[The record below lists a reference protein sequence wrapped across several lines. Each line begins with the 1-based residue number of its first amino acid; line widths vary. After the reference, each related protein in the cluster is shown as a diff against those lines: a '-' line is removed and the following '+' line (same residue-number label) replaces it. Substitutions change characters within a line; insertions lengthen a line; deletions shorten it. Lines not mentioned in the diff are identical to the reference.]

1 MENQIRRHGSLRF
14 EENARSGRGEFKTQK
29 NVRRFVVG
37 KSSAQGCL
45 GKKALEPVAKKA
57 VVSHLQAEHNLSE
70 RQACRLVRLSRSVY
84 RYAAQPRDDS
94 EIQKALAE
102 LAARHPEFGFKKM
115 FLTLRR
121 LGRPWNHKRVY
132 RIYCLMRLNR
142 KRKHKRRVPTRN
154 PLPLAVPGGFNQ
166 MWSADFMQDTLWDGR
181 RFRTF
186 NVIDDFNR
194 EALAVEIDTSISAQ
208 RVVRILDQIAL
219 WRGLPARIRFDN
231 GPELTALAVA
241 DWAEANSVEL
251 EFIKPGKPMQNGFI
265 ERFNRSYRE
274 AVLNMYIFES
284 LEEVRIETEKWLGVY
299 NQHRPHEA
307 LGNLSPMEHLQK
319 FSPETVI

>member
-1 MENQIRRHGSLRF
+1 
-14 EENARSGRGEFKTQK
+14 
-29 NVRRFVVG
+29 
-37 KSSAQGCL
+37 
-45 GKKALEPVAKKA
+45 
-57 VVSHLQAEHNLSE
+57 LQVEHNLSE
-70 RQACRLVRLSRSVY
+70 RRACRLVRLPRSVY

-94 EIQKALAE
+94 EIQKALTE
-102 LAARHPEFGFKKM
+102 LAVRHPEFGFKKM

-121 LGRPWNHKRVY
+121 REHPWNHKRVY
-132 RIYCLMRLNR
+132 RVYCSMRLNR

-154 PLPLAVPGGFNQ
+154 PLPLAVPTGDNQ
-166 MWSADFMQDTLWDGR
+166 VWSADFMSDALWDGR

-194 EALAVEIDTSISAQ
+194 EALAVEIDTGISAQ
-208 RVVRILDQIAL
+208 RVAKILGQIAL
-219 WRGLPARIRFDN
+219 WRGFPTRIRFDN

-241 DWAEANSVEL
+241 DWAEENGVEL

-274 AVLNMYIFES
+274 AVLNMYIFET
-284 LEEVRIETEKWLGVY
+284 LEEVRTETEKWLGIY

-307 LGNLSPMEHLQK
+307 LCNLSPMEYLQK
-319 FSPETVI
+319 FKPETVI

>member
-1 MENQIRRHGSLRF
+1 MESQIWRYGRFGSKAD
-14 EENARSGRGEFKTQK
+14 ARSGRRKPAAQK
-29 NVRRFVVG
+29 NVCRPIVG
-37 KSSAQGCL
+37 KSRTKGCF

-57 VVSHLQAEHNLSE
+57 VVSHLQVEHNLSE
-70 RQACRLVRLSRSVY
+70 RRACRLVRLSRSVY

-102 LAARHPEFGFKKM
+102 LAAQHPEFGFKKM

-121 LGRPWNHKRVY
+121 RGHSWNHKRVY
-132 RIYCLMRLNR
+132 RVYCSMRLNR

-154 PLPLAVPGGFNQ
+154 PLPLAVPSGFNQ
-166 MWSADFMQDTLWDGR
+166 VWSADFMSDALWDGR

-186 NVIDDFNR
+186 NMIDDFNR
-194 EALAVEIDTSISAQ
+194 EALTIEIDTGISAN
-208 RVVRILDQIAL
+208 RVVRILNQIAL
-219 WRGLPARIRFDN
+219 WRGFPARIRFDN

-241 DWAEANSVEL
+241 EWAEENGVEL

-274 AVLNMYIFES
+274 AVLNMYIFET
-284 LEEVRIETEKWLGVY
+284 LEEVRTETEKWLGVY
-299 NQHRPHEA
+299 NRQRPHEA
-307 LGNLSPMEHLQK
+307 LGNLSPVEYLQK

>member
-1 MENQIRRHGSLRF
+1 MESQIRRDGSFGF
-14 EENARSGRGEFKTQK
+14 EKDARSRRRKSTAQK
-29 NVRRFVVG
+29 NVRRSVVG
-37 KSSAQGCL
+37 ESRAQGRA

-57 VVSHLQAEHNLSE
+57 VVSHLQTEHNLSE
-70 RQACRLVRLSRSVY
+70 RRACRIVRLSRSVFRY
-84 RYAAQPRDDS
+84 RASPRDDS
-94 EIQKALAE
+94 EIQSKLAE

-121 LGRPWNHKRVY
+121 LGHLWNHKRVY
-132 RIYCLMRLNR
+132 RVYCSMRLNR

-166 MWSADFMQDTLWDGR
+166 IWSADFMSDALWDGR

-194 EALAVEIDTSISAQ
+194 EALAVEIDTSLSAQ
-208 RVVRILDQIAL
+208 RVVRILDRIADC
-219 WRGLPARIRFDN
+219 RGIPARIRFDN
-231 GPELTALAVA
+231 GPEFTALAVA
-241 DWAEANSVEL
+241 EWAEANGVEL

-284 LEEVRIETEKWLGVY
+284 LDEVRTETEKWRSVY

-307 LGNLSPMEHLQK
+307 LGNLAPMEYLQK
-319 FSPETVI
+319 FNPETVI